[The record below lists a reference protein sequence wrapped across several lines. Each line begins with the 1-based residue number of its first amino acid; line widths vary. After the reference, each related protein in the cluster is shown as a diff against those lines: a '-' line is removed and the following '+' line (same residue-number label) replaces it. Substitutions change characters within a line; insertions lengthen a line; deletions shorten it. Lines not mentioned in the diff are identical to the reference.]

1 MTTNNV
7 RQVPPSLMDDIE
19 AKTDAVA
26 ALIKAGA
33 SNEEV
38 DTAIYDAFAA
48 FDAVLAVKDQTND

>member
-1 MTTNNV
+1 
-7 RQVPPSLMDDIE
+7 MDDIE